1 MHWQRNVE
9 EAAAVVV
16 VVVMTTAYTSCTKS
30 KKAVSKQNLTLSSF
44 Q

>member
-16 VVVMTTAYTSCTKS
+16 VVMTTAYTKLLLRL
-30 KKAVSKQNLTLSSF
+30 V
-44 Q
+44 